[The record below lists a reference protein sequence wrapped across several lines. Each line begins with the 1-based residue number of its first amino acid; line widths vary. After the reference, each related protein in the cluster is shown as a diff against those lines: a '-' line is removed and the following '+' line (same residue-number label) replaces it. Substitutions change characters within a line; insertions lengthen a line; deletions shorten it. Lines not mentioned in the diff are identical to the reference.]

1 MEINIE
7 WRRGQY
13 RILSGGAVRH
23 YAADYGEIIGT
34 KGADGDP
41 IDVYRGLF
49 SRAETVFVI
58 NQYHDNGAFDEH
70 KIMLHFYDE
79 THAKSAY
86 ELTCEK
92 TVREIFACTPAQL
105 DWWLQHGN
113 HKKPV
118 TANSFPFDSENPQ
131 MNLNHDWTNESQTAA
146 ELIYGWRK
154 TDTYG
159 ELTQAATLD
168 SVIFDELADGAEIQA
183 AVFDALSVENKR
195 LERTAQLLGNA
206 FNRASGSLKVV
217 ENGIHISEPMRK
229 NGTTNIAV
237 MFEMTDGQT
246 VSVLFHNPDTTPAKI
261 TPDDVMISW
270 KWLLNRKDITI
281 VVAKE
286 DGKDLPLPVVARRV
300 MALVE
305 KNTARFAKANA
316 NKAAETE
323 LLAQLEAEKAV
334 KLARLAELNA
344 LAEQRTNNNENDE
357 SENSGSLKNENQA
370 MTNFSPN
377 NPHKDSDVILAARWE
392 KRANRLTDELQAY
405 MIEQADKAGYNTIQY
420 GGNESSVFMGHFS
433 ANKTVGDRKVYIIG
447 EFKNASSD
455 RAKHAPDDFKI
466 TFQKGDAKLKHSN
479 PDNSDEMPK
488 YTSDINQAI
497 AWGDEW
503 LNQDNSGS
511 LKNGALNEN
520 EPIKLTGNEFGN
532 FDAETPDGLKALRQ
546 AAKTFMMSL
555 RGKWVHNTY
564 LKRDIEIRKRGI
576 RETFN
581 YSANPIKL
589 KLLAQIENIIATA
602 KPVDGVQM
610 EQPNYKKDTKPA
622 AIRYFHL
629 GNSAM
634 VNGELVRFDV
644 IIEEDS
650 QGVLHYDLVLDGS
663 RKEKA
668 AMDNTDPSSI
678 TNTGTSDNPQQLETN
693 DTEFDNPMQDDE
705 FSQQTGLFDAVFDDA
720 NSSTGMVLNLFLL
733 DENGNPL
740 SDEPDNAHSDENL
753 DEIQYNEELF
763 HLKISKTKHKNFGR
777 NDSPTWILQ
786 SNHLKNVYALI
797 WKDLHDERGYV
808 FQLNGNNDDF
818 QAETLQ
824 DAVSFAESKI
834 IDTVATEAPV
844 KTETNLAPKMPS
856 LAALGIGKRLNKR
869 LYTMPDN
876 QGWSNGDIL
885 DLSGINSDIQGA
897 LQQHE
902 NVVQKLRPEQIER
915 VAGNPIVQLKIGQ
928 TFTYPVNS
936 KHQYVELINQE
947 NQEVIYV
954 AKQYFDYFVSKD
966 KGATFFKAENST
978 GNTIVIVMNHSG
990 TDKKGFI
997 MPMKADAFQGIFAM
1011 KQAQTTS
1018 DSDNLNHQNSAK
1030 QQAIDYLNDIIN
1042 GKIDGMADGVLER
1055 LFELIAPFENDDEI
1069 NELAE
1074 KASAIIENAM
1084 PKNIE

>member
-1 MEINIE
+1 MEIAIQFQ
-7 WRRGQY
+7 RGQY
-13 RILSGGAVRH
+13 RILPNGKVLR
-23 YAADYGEIIGT
+23 YAADYGEIMGT

-70 KIMLHFYDE
+70 KVMLHFYDE
-79 THAKSAY
+79 AQAKSAY

-92 TVREIFACTPAQL
+92 PVREIFACTPAQL

-131 MNLNHDWTNESQTAA
+131 MNQAQNWTNANQTAA

-154 TDTYG
+154 TDPYG

-229 NGTTNIAV
+229 NGTTNIAM

-261 TPDDVMISW
+261 KPDDVMISW

-323 LLAQLEAEKAV
+323 ELQRLQAEKDS
-334 KLARLAELNA
+334 KMARLAELNA
-344 LAEQRTNNNENDE
+344 LAEQRKNGGKSDV
-357 SENSGSLKNENQA
+357 SGSLNDKNQENLVFSGLTEKEYNQAVSEHLGKLGWDKSISTNIRTGQQSHVGSNFCLYNEN
-370 MTNFSPN
+370 N
-377 NPHKDSDVILAARWE
+377 
-392 KRANRLTDELQAY
+392 EL
-405 MIEQADKAGYNTIQY
+405 IFNVR
-420 GGNESSVFMGHFS
+420 SSTS
-433 ANKTVGDRKVYIIG
+433 LYDITKTVYQLFQGG
-447 EFKNASSD
+447 SSTEPVLTVSVMGKTPQMV
-455 RAKHAPDDFKI
+455 AETLNNEA
-466 TFQKGDAKLKHSN
+466 LKQIKQSEN
-479 PDNSDEMPK
+479 
-488 YTSDINQAI
+488 T
-497 AWGDEW
+497 
-503 LNQDNSGS
+503 NSGS
-511 LKNGALNEN
+511 LKNGSSGELSEN
-520 EPIKLTGNEFGN
+520 VPIELTGNEFGN

-555 RGKWVHNTY
+555 RGKWVHNHH

-589 KLLAQIENIIATA
+589 KLLAQIEKIIATA

-634 VNGELVRFDV
+634 VDGELVRFDV

-663 RKEKA
+663 RKQKA

-678 TNTGTSDNPQQLETN
+678 TNTGTSENPQQPETN

-786 SNHLKNVYALI
+786 SNHLKDVYALI

-834 IDTVATEAPV
+834 IDAVATEAPV

-869 LYTMPDN
+869 LYTMPEN

-928 TFTYPVNS
+928 TFTYPIQS
-936 KHQYVELINQE
+936 KHQYVELIDQE
-947 NQEVIYV
+947 NQEIIYV
-954 AKQYFDYFVSKD
+954 AKQYFDYFISKD
-966 KGATFFKAENST
+966 KEATFFKAENST
-978 GNTIVIVMNHSG
+978 GQAVVIVMNHSG
-990 TDKKGFI
+990 ADKKGVM
-997 MPMKADAFQGIFAM
+997 MPMQPELFQGMFAM
-1011 KQAQTTS
+1011 KQAQTANHS
-1018 DSDNLNHQNSAK
+1018 GNLNNHDPAK

-1042 GKIDGMADGVLER
+1042 GKIDGMADGVLDR